1 MFKIKLSILFLIS
14 ISFIGC
20 LTSRVSDK
28 QLMSQALQMIAIF
41 YMKIH

>member
-14 ISFIGC
+14 ISLIGC
-20 LTSRVSDK
+20 LTSRVSEK
-28 QLMSQALQMIAIF
+28 QFNVSALQMIAIF